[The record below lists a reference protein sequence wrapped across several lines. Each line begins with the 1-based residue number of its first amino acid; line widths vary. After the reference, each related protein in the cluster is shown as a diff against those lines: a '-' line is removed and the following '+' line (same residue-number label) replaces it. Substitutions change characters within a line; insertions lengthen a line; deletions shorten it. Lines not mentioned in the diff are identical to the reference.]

1 MPADSSAAGEL
12 LARLCD
18 DLRRLREDAGGPS
31 LRALA
36 AEVGLGK
43 SQIGAILNGRIERL
57 PEWAVVHRLV
67 VSFQRHA
74 RNQGRAA
81 TLSLRFG
88 IEEYWR
94 QRYSAVEQL
103 LSEPGKPARRE
114 QRAAPAQLPATAG
127 WFVGRD
133 AELDQL
139 DMLLAA
145 ASNGGVQTLVIAAIG
160 GTAGVGKTSLA
171 VHWSRRVLDRFPD
184 GQLHVNLRGH
194 ATSPPVRPEQALARF
209 LRALG
214 VPAEE
219 VPLDV
224 DEAAAMYRTLLADRR
239 MLILLDDAASAEQ
252 VRALLPGSP
261 HCLVLVTSRDR
272 LGGLIACDG
281 ARLLDLD
288 VLAPGDA
295 HALLAGI
302 LGRRRADAESGA
314 LAELAG
320 LCGFLPLALR
330 IVAANLV
337 LRPHASVAGYVAEL
351 REGNRLTELGIDGDE
366 RSTARAA
373 FDLSYASLE
382 FDERRT
388 FRLLG
393 LLPGPDVDVL
403 AAASLTD
410 TSPEKVRRAL
420 GRLVDRHL
428 VNEPASGRFAL
439 HDLLRL
445 YARSLADAEDG
456 PHETASA
463 IGRLCAFYLSSTA
476 AAARLLY
483 AWTTRLPAQPYP
495 PGHWPAPP
503 FADHAGALK
512 WMDTERANI
521 VALVH
526 QTAEHGPQA
535 AAWQLAD
542 NLRGYFYL
550 RRDAGDWLA
559 VATAALRAAEG
570 HPGPQAAAHLSLGVA
585 HATKGN
591 YDAAIANY
599 TTALTLA
606 DPAGW
611 LEGQATALN
620 NLGTVYSQTGRHRQA
635 AERFAQ
641 TVAVHQRAGNVVG
654 QAVSLD
660 NLGIVCRELGELE
673 CAAELHTRAIALYE
687 QTGDP
692 IGHAA
697 AVDNLAAVYHD
708 RGQLDQAF
716 QHYTQAY
723 TLHQQTGDRDRQAIC
738 LYGMAEVL
746 CSAGRHDE
754 VPGLAREALDIAR
767 EIGDHRTE
775 ANATMV
781 LASVDARAGRYRSAL
796 DQYRH
801 ALHLA
806 VEPGSRYLRARALL
820 GVAHAGL
827 GLEQVNKSLATV
839 REALTLIQDN
849 GYRALEVDCLITLA
863 EIYAAQGRPGEAVVV
878 AREALTLGR
887 QIGYGLR
894 AARTRCA
901 IRQAVQLSR
910 RAAAPSG

>member
-1 MPADSSAAGEL
+1 MPAVSSTAGEL

-36 AEVGLGK
+36 VEVGLGK

-57 PEWAVVHRLV
+57 PEWEVIHRLV
-67 VSFQRHA
+67 ASFRRHA
-74 RNQGRAA
+74 RDQGRAA
-81 TLSLRFG
+81 SLPLRFG

-103 LSEPGKPARRE
+103 LSEPENPARRE
-114 QRAAPAQLPATAG
+114 QRAVPAQLPAAVG

-133 AELDQL
+133 TELDQL
-139 DMLLAA
+139 DRFLAA
-145 ASNGGVQTLVIAAIG
+145 ASNGGMQTLVIAAIG

-171 VHWSRRVLDRFPD
+171 VHWCRRVLDRFPD
-184 GQLHVNLRGH
+184 GQLHLNLRGH
-194 ATSPPVRPEQALARF
+194 ATSPPVQPGQALARF

-214 VPAEE
+214 VPAQE

-239 MLILLDDAASAEQ
+239 MLILLDDAASPEQ
-252 VRALLPGSP
+252 VRPLLPGSP

-281 ARLLDLD
+281 ARLLTLD
-288 VLAPGDA
+288 VLAPGEA

-302 LGRRRADAESGA
+302 LGRRRADAEPEA
-314 LAELAG
+314 LADLAG

-337 LRPHASVAGYVAEL
+337 VRPHASIAGYVAEL
-351 REGNRLTELGIDGDE
+351 REGNRLAALGIDGDE

-373 FDLSYASLE
+373 FDLSYACLKV
-382 FDERRT
+382 DERRT

-393 LLPGPDVDVL
+393 LVPGPDVDVL
-403 AAASLTD
+403 GAASLID
-410 TSPEKVRRAL
+410 ASPEQVRRTL

-428 VNEPASGRFAL
+428 VNEPTSGRFAL

-456 PHETASA
+456 PPETASA
-463 IGRLCAFYLSSTA
+463 MGRLCAFYLSSTD

-483 AWTTRLPAQPYP
+483 AWTTRLPAQPDP
-495 PGHWPAPP
+495 HGRWPAPP
-503 FADHAGALK
+503 FADHAGALE

-526 QTAEHGPQA
+526 QTVEHGPQA
-535 AAWQLAD
+535 AAWRLAD

-559 VATAALRAAEG
+559 VATGALRAADG

-599 TTALTLA
+599 TAALSLA
-606 DPAGW
+606 DRAGW

-635 AERFAQ
+635 AQRFAQ
-641 TVAVHQRAGNVVG
+641 TVAVHQRTGNVVG
-654 QAVSLD
+654 QAVGLD
-660 NLGIVCRELGELE
+660 NLGIVRRELGELE
-673 CAAELHTRAIALYE
+673 SAAALHLRAIALYE

-692 IGHAA
+692 LGHAA
-697 AVDNLAAVYHD
+697 AMDNLAAVYHD
-708 RGQLDQAF
+708 RGQLDLAF
-716 QHYTQAY
+716 RHYTQAY
-723 TLHQQTGDRDRQAIC
+723 TLHQQTGDRDPGD
-738 LYGMAEVL
+738 LPV
-746 CSAGRHDE
+746 RHRR
-754 VPGLAREALDIAR
+754 GALLR
-767 EIGDHRTE
+767 
-775 ANATMV
+775 
-781 LASVDARAGRYRSAL
+781 RSL
-796 DQYRH
+796 RRG
-801 ALHLA
+801 
-806 VEPGSRYLRARALL
+806 PGS
-820 GVAHAGL
+820 G
-827 GLEQVNKSLATV
+827 
-839 REALTLIQDN
+839 
-849 GYRALEVDCLITLA
+849 
-863 EIYAAQGRPGEAVVV
+863 PGS
-878 AREALTLGR
+878 
-887 QIGYGLR
+887 IGHR
-894 AARTRCA
+894 
-901 IRQAVQLSR
+901 S
-910 RAAAPSG
+910 